1 MTEKEFTALVLANEA
16 RANRNPSLYKL
27 RVAGM
32 AAGAYAYLL
41 GMILVLLAA
50 AGAVCWVVAVGH
62 AGGLVKLLLP
72 IGFVLWVVL
81 RAMWVRLDPPDGLVV
96 NERDAPELFA
106 MIDEARRAVKAP
118 MPHVVRIDG
127 QLNASI
133 SQIPRLGFLGWHRNH
148 LTLGLPLMRLLTP
161 DEFRSVVAHEFG
173 HLSKAHGA
181 IGAWIYRLRATWG
194 RIVEDLEREKRGDW
208 LVSGFFRSFNPRFAA
223 ASFVLARQHE
233 YEADRLAAQAAGA
246 PAAASALARLDVA
259 ARFVEGSYWPALF
272 QAVTLRPDP
281 PERPFAGL
289 AGAVPYE
296 RTEALKEA
304 LDAALEVRTGVAD
317 THPCLADRLR
327 ALGAKPAIPQ
337 PPGTTADV
345 AYLGAALPSIEAAV
359 SRTWLDVVAP
369 RWSDRHRRHRES
381 EEELAALEAKGDVTV
396 EEAFRRAQLTEELRG
411 LEAAIPRYEEVHAMD
426 ATLAGPLAAIARHRL
441 AQGDDSGI
449 ALLEQALASDPDS
462 TPFVSR
468 LVYDYLRAHDRR
480 DEAAAWRRR
489 GTEYEA
495 KLAAA
500 RDERDNLRN
509 GDTLEPHGLDPVV
522 VARLVGQLQALPGLG
537 KAWLVRKTVRHFPD
551 RPKWILVVAP
561 RGVPGWF
568 GADKKAVGLVNEL
581 ARDVEFP
588 GDAMIVGLTSGN
600 AFVKGMVGKVPGAR
614 IL

>member
-1 MTEKEFTALVLANEA
+1 MTEKEFTTLVLANEA
-16 RANRNPSLYKL
+16 RANRNPTLYKL

-41 GMILVLLAA
+41 GMILFLLAA
-50 AGAVCWVVAVGH
+50 AAAVCWVVAVGH

-96 NERDAPELFA
+96 TGRDAPELFA

-118 MPHVVRIDG
+118 RPDVVRIDG

-208 LVSGFFRSFNPRFAA
+208 LVSGFFRAFNPRFAA

-259 ARFVEGSYWPALF
+259 ARFVEGAYWPALF
-272 QAVTLRPDP
+272 QAVTLLPDP

-289 AGAVPYE
+289 GGAVPYE
-296 RTEALKEA
+296 RTDALKEA
-304 LDAALEVRTGVAD
+304 LDAALEARTGVAD

-327 ALGAKPAIPQ
+327 ALGAKPAIPG

-369 RWSDRHRRHRES
+369 RWSDRHRAHRES
-381 EEELAALEAKGDVTV
+381 EEELAALEAKPDVST
-396 EEAFRRAQLTEELRG
+396 EAAFRRAQLTEELRG
-411 LEAAIPRYEEVHAMD
+411 LEAAIPRYEEVRARD
-426 ATLAGPLAAIARHRL
+426 ASLAGPLGAIARHRL

-449 ALLEQALASDPDS
+449 ALFEQALERDPDS

-489 GTEYEA
+489 GEQYEA
-495 KLAAA
+495 KLEAA
-500 RDERDNLRN
+500 RVERETLRK
-509 GDTLEPHGLDPVV
+509 GDLLEPHGLDPEAVERIV
-522 VARLVGQLQALPGLG
+522 FQLRDRKGLG
-537 KAWLVRKTVRHFPD
+537 SAWLVRKRVEHFPE
-551 RPKWILVVAP
+551 RPRWILVVAS
-561 RGVPGWF
+561 G
-568 GADKKAVGLVNEL
+568 GAWDLVNGKKRVVDLVAEI
-581 ARDVEFP
+581 AEDVRFP
-588 GDAMIVGLTSGN
+588 GDTLIVGRIADN
-600 AFVKGMVGKVPGAR
+600 AFLKPMLKKVDGAR